1 MPGKERPQ
9 KGNDTYCGMCRERI
23 APSRGIRIEGT
34 VVCRGCAHVWLARQQ
49 HLEDI
54 RGM

>member
-23 APSRGIRIEGT
+23 APSRGSGSRVRSYAVDARMYGW
-34 VVCRGCAHVWLARQQ
+34 RGSSTWKT
-49 HLEDI
+49 
-54 RGM
+54 